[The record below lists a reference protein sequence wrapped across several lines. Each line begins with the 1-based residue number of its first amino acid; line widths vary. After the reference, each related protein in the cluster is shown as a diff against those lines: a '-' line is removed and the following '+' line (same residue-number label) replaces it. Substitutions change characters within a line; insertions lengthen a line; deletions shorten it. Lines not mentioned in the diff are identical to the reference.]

1 MPSSDFALEQLKR
14 FDREEQLAI
23 IEALE
28 DKRKK
33 ENFVKYWEAQPQQ
46 LEHFAQFTKEIKVF
60 GILGGNRSGK
70 TEEGAFI
77 ALAWALG
84 KKYFEGEPAY
94 ELVKDLPIPDPPNN
108 IWIVGLDYSL
118 LKNVIWNEKL
128 RQGRNHPPLLPRDP
142 DTIKKIVDGE
152 FQVYLAN
159 GSIITGKS
167 ADSGRDK
174 FQGASVDLVWIDE
187 ECEADVFD
195 ECYQRT
201 ADCAGKLLLTLTPL
215 TDVASGVKTPWV
227 FNLYE
232 DMLRGQKDI
241 KFVKLNVLKNPYVPA
256 EEKLKLVEK
265 WKGNFEEAARLFG
278 EFIQR
283 SGMVYPLWKRSV
295 HVIEPRSLSRQ
306 WRRLV
311 SIDPAATG
319 TTAAVWAAVEPGT
332 DNLYIYREYYQ
343 NNKIVSDHAKD
354 ILTVNGTDPI
364 DIWLI
369 DPKWGSQRNNETH
382 KTGQQLYREN
392 GIPVRLADVAFE
404 DYGLNESREYINAST
419 DSSARHPKVFV
430 FSDCKNFI
438 WEIEHY
444 VWDFYARGDQKGLSK
459 DKPLKRNDHLMNAF
473 QYLAALK
480 PRARRSGVYYRDEI
494 SKARA
499 SQLNSY
505 TSSLD
510 FNSSQTTGSGA

>member
-1 MPSSDFALEQLKR
+1 MNSEFALEQLKR
-14 FDREEQLAI
+14 FDKEEQLAI

-33 ENFVKYWEAQPQQ
+33 ENYIKYWEAQPQQ
-46 LEHFAQFTKEIKVF
+46 EDHFAQFSKETKIF

-94 ELVKDLPIPDPPNN
+94 KYIKDLPIPEPPNN
-108 IWIVGLDYSL
+108 VWIVGLDYGL

-128 RQGRNHPPLLPRDP
+128 RQGRSHPPLLPRDT
-142 DTIKKIVDGE
+142 DTVKRVVDGE
-152 FQVYLAN
+152 FQVYFAN

-174 FQGASVDLVWIDE
+174 FQGASIDLVWIDE

-195 ECYQRT
+195 ECFQRT

-215 TDVASGVKTPWV
+215 VDVASGVKTPWV

-232 DMLRGQKDI
+232 DMQRGQKDI
-241 KFVKLNVLKNPYVPA
+241 KFVKLNVLKNPYVPD
-256 EEKLKLVEK
+256 EEKTRLLNK
-265 WKGNFEEAARLFG
+265 WQGNFEEAARLFG
-278 EFIQR
+278 DFIQR
-283 SGMVYPLWKRSV
+283 SGLVYPLWKRAT
-295 HVIEPRSLSRQ
+295 HVIEPRVLPRQ
-306 WRRLV
+306 WRRMV

-319 TTAAVWAAVEPGT
+319 TTAAIWAAIEPGSN
-332 DNLYIYREYYQ
+332 NLYLYKEYYQ
-343 NNKIVSDHAKD
+343 SNKIVSDHAKD
-354 ILTVNGTDPI
+354 ILLVSGGDPI
-364 DIWLI
+364 DVWLI
-369 DPKWGSQRNNETH
+369 DPKWGTQRNNETH

-392 GIPVRLADVAFE
+392 GIPARLADVNYE
-404 DYGLNESREYINAST
+404 DYGLNASREYIAAGL
-419 DSSARHPKVFV
+419 DESSRHPKVFI
-430 FSDCKNFI
+430 FSNLKNFI
-438 WEIEHY
+438 FEIEHY

-480 PRARRSGVYYRDEI
+480 PRGQRTGAFIQDEKSRRS
-494 SKARA
+494 AA
-499 SQLNSY
+499 QLNSY
-505 TSSLD
+505 T
-510 FNSSQTTGSGA
+510 